1 MDPAGRRCIK
11 VLLIVRTGGFPWA
24 IRPTFQL
31 RFVVSQP
38 LRLRRTPEG
47 EQFVVQF
54 DLQTRLEAARA
65 ERRRQAN
72 VSFYDKAP
80 ATGTPAATSPEP
92 LPTIDLRTLRE
103 MRGATGQPEPA
114 LSTPAWDGSPRASV
128 ALLLRQQANRQS
140 EAVPTTNP
148 VQEPCPACG
157 GSVRLDLFD
166 LVETLAHLTCLDCGL
181 LFTAR
186 SPRA

>member
-1 MDPAGRRCIK
+1 M
-11 VLLIVRTGGFPWA
+11 
-24 IRPTFQL
+24 
-31 RFVVSQP
+31 
-38 LRLRRTPEG
+38 
-47 EQFVVQF
+47 QF

-65 ERRRQAN
+65 ERHRQAN
-72 VSFYDKAP
+72 VSFYDR
-80 ATGTPAATSPEP
+80 ATSTPGKSPEP
-92 LPTIDLRTLRE
+92 LPVIDLRTLRE

-128 ALLLRQQANRQS
+128 ALLLRQQAARQG

-148 VQEPCPACG
+148 VQESCPACG

-166 LVETLAHLTCLDCGL
+166 LVEALAHLTCLDCGL

-186 SPRA
+186 SPHA